1 MYKEQTDK
9 LQPVRSQM
17 TTLAAP
23 RPEEVYDSATIA
35 AFRSAGH
42 WRDGVLTATLD
53 RLAAAQPDRV
63 IVSDGYGELTAR
75 GLRAQA
81 YRLGAALL
89 GLGLRR
95 GDRVQVQL
103 PNWNEFVVVYVA
115 LARVGAVLVPT
126 MPIYR
131 HDEVGYVLRHSGAR
145 ISIVPREFRGF
156 GYPAMLAQVRDSSP
170 DLEHVITVRGA
181 EAPGALR
188 LEDLTAGDGIPGDD
202 VLGPPPSGDAP
213 HCIIY
218 TSGTESRPKGC
229 LHTLNTVTFTVNA
242 LGGQIMSMGPDDVMF
257 MPSPVTHA
265 TGLAMGV
272 TAPLMLGA
280 GIHLMDVWEP
290 RGALQRVAGHG
301 CTLSMT
307 ATPFV
312 QMILGEI
319 AADPAAASQLGSLR
333 CWACAGAPIPE
344 VMLAG
349 WAKNV
354 PGCALLPV
362 YGRSEGLLVTACS
375 TTDSARH
382 VLSSDGQAFPGVVLE
397 IRDEDGKPVP
407 AGAEGEICHGGPG
420 LMLGYWQDP
429 ELTARSV
436 GPDGVSR
443 SGDLGRVDEDGY
455 LRVTGRI
462 KDMIIRGG
470 INISAA
476 EVENHLLAHPNVA
489 EAAVVAVP
497 DERLGE
503 KACAFIVPRG
513 EAPTLAEL
521 TRFLREERRIA
532 PQKLPEYL
540 QVAQSLPTTM
550 TGKVQKFLLRDQV
563 KGLGDAG

>member
-1 MYKEQTDK
+1 
-9 LQPVRSQM
+9 M
-17 TTLAAP
+17 TMLAVP
-23 RPEEVYDSATIA
+23 RPEDVYDRPTIA

-42 WRDGVLTATLD
+42 WPDAVLSAALD
-53 RLAAAQPDRV
+53 ELAGGQPDRV
-63 IVSDGYGELTAR
+63 LVSDGYGELTAA
-75 GLRAQA
+75 GLRGQA
-81 YRLGAALL
+81 YRLGGALL
-89 GLGLRR
+89 GLGLRP

-115 LARVGAVLVPT
+115 LARIGAVLVPT
-126 MPIYR
+126 MPMYR
-131 HDEVGYVLRHSGAR
+131 HDEIGYVLRHSGAR
-145 ISIVPREFRGF
+145 FAIVPQEFRGF
-156 GYPAMLAQVRDSSP
+156 DYPAMLAQVRDVAP
-170 DLEHVITVRGA
+170 ELEHVITVRGA
-181 EAPGALR
+181 AAPDTLR
-188 LEDLTAGDGIPGDD
+188 LEDLLAGDGVPGDD
-202 VLGPPPSGDAP
+202 VLGAPPSADAP

-242 LGGQIMSMGPDDVMF
+242 LGGEVMSMGPGDVMF

-290 RGALQRVAGHG
+290 RGALERIARHG

-312 QMILGEI
+312 QMVLGEI
-319 AADPAAASQLGSLR
+319 SSDPGAAGQLGSLR

-344 VMLAG
+344 VMLRG
-349 WAKNV
+349 WAGSV
-354 PGCALLPV
+354 PRCALLPV

-407 AGAEGEICHGGPG
+407 AGTEGEICHGGPG

-436 GPDGVSR
+436 DAAGVSR

-489 EAAVVAVP
+489 NAAMVAVP
-497 DERLGE
+497 DARLGE

-513 EAPTLAEL
+513 EAPSLAEL

-540 QVAQSLPTTM
+540 QIAESLPMTM
-550 TGKVQKFLLRDQV
+550 TGKVQKFLLRSRV